1 MSVTKVYSALA
12 PGTGATTIA
21 TDGSGIV
28 SEVCDAASTTTLN
41 YIPNGDTLS
50 RVQAADD
57 VNPINSS
64 DSEALIVLN
73 PGGGLLSVSATIA
86 AGTVD
91 GGNGSVTTYG
101 LAIANGGVPDSPPA
115 GCLVAG
121 TKSAA

>member
-1 MSVTKVYSALA
+1 VYSALA

-21 TDGSGIV
+21 TDGAGIV
-28 SEVCDAASTTTLN
+28 SELCSGTSVTTLN
-41 YIPNGDTLS
+41 YIPNGDTVS

-57 VNPINSS
+57 VFPINSS
-64 DSEALIVLN
+64 DAEALIVIN
-73 PGGGLLSVSATIA
+73 PGGAGLSVSATIA

-101 LAIANGGVPDSPPA
+101 LAVANGGVPDSPPA